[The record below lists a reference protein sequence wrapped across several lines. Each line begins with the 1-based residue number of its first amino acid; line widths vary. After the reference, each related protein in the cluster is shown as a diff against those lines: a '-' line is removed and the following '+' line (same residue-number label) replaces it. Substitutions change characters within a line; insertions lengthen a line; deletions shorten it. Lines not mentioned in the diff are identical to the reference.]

1 MTQKKLVRNK
11 SLSLKNVAIVLRVSD
26 FLLGDLVSH
35 FDIPIRP
42 WTAWCLRAKLKNP
55 RHM

>member
-11 SLSLKNVAIVLRVSD
+11 SLFLKNVAIVLRVSD

-35 FDIPIRP
+35 YDITNRP
-42 WTAWCLRAKLKNP
+42 RTAWFLRAKLKNP